1 MTLREKLGKEFVITT
16 ELGGTPGIDIS
27 KSLNDVKSYLHIDG
41 LNVIDCASARLR
53 INSFSLAH
61 IIQTEFP
68 GLDVTPHLT
77 CRDRSILGLQSD
89 LLGGSALG
97 IKYVLATTG
106 DPPKDG
112 PYKDS
117 QGVFNVSSV
126 QLIKMINNLNKGLDY
141 NENEIK
147 GKTDFFISAVAAPG
161 ATNLNSVIER
171 MKKKIDAGANF
182 FQTQPMYDVEKTKRF
197 FELASDLS
205 VPILLGIMPLKGLKM
220 ANFMNEHVVGIDIP
234 SDVIE
239 KLQNGVKGTEIAKE
253 FINEIHGLKG
263 LSGIHIMALGD
274 VNATNEIISFIE
286 SLEFYV

>member
-1 MTLREKLGKEFVITT
+1 MNKTLRDKLGVEFVITT
-16 ELGGTPGIDIS
+16 ELGGTPGTDIA
-27 KSLNDVKSYLHIDG
+27 KSLNDIRSYLHIDG

-68 GLDVTPHLT
+68 NLDVTPHLT

-89 LLGGSALG
+89 LIGGSALG

-106 DPPKDG
+106 DPPKEG

-117 QGVFNVSSV
+117 KGVYNVSSI

-141 NENEIK
+141 NEKEIK
-147 GKTDFFISAVAAPG
+147 GQTDFFISAVAAPG
-161 ATNLNSVIER
+161 ATNLNAMVER
-171 MKKKIDAGANF
+171 MKKKIDAGTNF
-182 FQTQPMYDVEKTKRF
+182 FQTQPMYDVEKTKKF
-197 FELASDLS
+197 FELACKLN

-220 ANFMNEHVVGIDIP
+220 ANFMNEHVAGIDIP
-234 SDVIE
+234 SDVIA
-239 KLQNGVKGTEIAKE
+239 KLQDGVKGTEITKE
-253 FINEIHGLKG
+253 FIKEIHGLKG

-274 VNATNEIISFIE
+274 VNATNEIISFIDD
-286 SLEFYV
+286 LNK